1 MSGNRCT
8 EQGAG
13 KIDGGGQGRG
23 YRVKVSCL
31 IIVLREVLFT
41 YLEASG
47 LEKRYGDESTLAL
60 LPLGLFLLRISG
72 LRSPVDEDPEL
83 EGPPHLIQVFSEYK

>member
-1 MSGNRCT
+1 M
-8 EQGAG
+8 
-13 KIDGGGQGRG
+13 DGGGRAGVQRKGP
-23 YRVKVSCL
+23 CL
-31 IIVLREVLFT
+31 LIVLREALFT

-47 LEKRYGDESTLAL
+47 SEKRYGDESTLAL

-83 EGPPHLIQVFSEYK
+83 EGPPHLI